1 MDGGRSLT
9 LYNFSDEVPRH
20 DSPDAY
26 AIFILIANFECCL
39 LIRDNIDR
47 AKFNSTVLTHLLFN
61 CFIFNFLQNFKRMRQ
76 LSVPIILFIC
86 FSCTSETDNILPE
99 LNLTSIQQH
108 MSTLSSDEYQGRM
121 PCTSGEE
128 KTVDYLVSVLE
139 KHGIGEGYQ
148 GSYLQDVPLLDIN
161 STMDGTM
168 EIITKNKNLSL
179 NPGSDFVINTERKAN
194 VLSLEN
200 SDLVFCGYGIVAPER
215 DWNDYEDLDMRGKT
229 AVVLVNDPGY
239 GGDDPDFFKGDVM
252 TYYGRWTYKYD
263 EADRQGADGLLIIHE
278 TSSAGYPW
286 FVVQSSWTGSQQGL
300 AGIDRSKDCGIKGW
314 ISLDAAKELMDASGY
329 SLGEMIKKA
338 RTPGFKPIPLD
349 ATVSASIT
357 SVYNECTSKNVVG
370 IIEGEGDP
378 DEYVL
383 YTAHWDHIGIGKVVN
398 GDSIYNGALDNA
410 SGISTVLAIAESFAQ
425 SKRKPDRSVVF
436 LFVTAEEQGLLG
448 SEYYAENPI
457 FPLAQTVANL
467 NMDGVNP
474 AGLMNDVTIVG
485 MGHSEMDDIAAEAAE
500 KQGRYVMNEQEP
512 EKGFFFRSDQFN
524 FAKKGVPVLYGEGGY
539 DHREK
544 GKEYAKEF
552 KEKYT
557 AERYHAPADEYDPG
571 EWNFEGMIQDGALY
585 LDIGNRLANSD
596 EWPQWKPGSEF
607 SRPKTVKD

>member
-1 MDGGRSLT
+1 M
-9 LYNFSDEVPRH
+9 
-20 DSPDAY
+20 
-26 AIFILIANFECCL
+26 
-39 LIRDNIDR
+39 
-47 AKFNSTVLTHLLFN
+47 
-61 CFIFNFLQNFKRMRQ
+61 
-76 LSVPIILFIC
+76 
-86 FSCTSETDNILPE
+86 
-99 LNLTSIQQH
+99 
-108 MSTLSSDEYQGRM
+108 
-121 PCTSGEE
+121 
-128 KTVDYLVSVLE
+128 
-139 KHGIGEGYQ
+139 
-148 GSYLQDVPLLDIN
+148 QDVPLLDIN

-383 YTAHWDHIGIGKVVN
+383 YTAHWDHIGIGK
-398 GDSIYNGALDNA
+398 S
-410 SGISTVLAIAESFAQ
+410 
-425 SKRKPDRSVVF
+425 
-436 LFVTAEEQGLLG
+436 
-448 SEYYAENPI
+448 
-457 FPLAQTVANL
+457 
-467 NMDGVNP
+467 
-474 AGLMNDVTIVG
+474 
-485 MGHSEMDDIAAEAAE
+485 
-500 KQGRYVMNEQEP
+500 
-512 EKGFFFRSDQFN
+512 
-524 FAKKGVPVLYGEGGY
+524 
-539 DHREK
+539 
-544 GKEYAKEF
+544 
-552 KEKYT
+552 
-557 AERYHAPADEYDPG
+557 G
-571 EWNFEGMIQDGALY
+571 EWRFNLQRRFGQCER
-585 LDIGNRLANSD
+585 DIYSFGYCRVICSKQKKA
-596 EWPQWKPGSEF
+596 
-607 SRPKTVKD
+607 